1 MVNKKKKSTVD
12 LQKLKRRKSKLKT
25 MENHQFTKEGN
36 SREKK
41 KQQNSHKT
49 TGKMALVSSYLSVST
64 FNITVLSSLKGYC
77 GWMDKVKHQQ

>member
-49 TGKMALVSSYLSVST
+49 TGSYLSVST
-64 FNITVLSSLKGYC
+64 FNITVLSFLKGYC

>member
-36 SREKK
+36 SQEKRRNNK
-41 KQQNSHKT
+41 TAIKQ
-49 TGKMALVSSYLSVST
+49 LVR
-64 FNITVLSSLKGYC
+64 
-77 GWMDKVKHQQ
+77 WP